1 MEKYD
6 YLFKENKLN
15 FNNKFDLYYA
25 IKDDNFLDNVSQFSL
40 NKNSI
45 LELILTN
52 ENLLE
57 SVFKKDPLYIY
68 KIIDFFN
75 NNENYISKKQNN
87 MKMFINENNLELL
100 EIIYKNHVVDN
111 YNIEKENISKNI
123 ILNKDLY
130 FTFIFNQ
137 IWINNL
143 EQFYISSK
151 DFEIISKQM
160 LIVYYYNMFY
170 NKEKIDQIQFD
181 NELYQDFLKLLIKY
195 KSVYI
200 LLNND
205 SLILKTIEK
214 KFYNNENKLKLFFYF
229 CISNHLVNKNLLTWF
244 FVLFYDNIP
253 KYLHNDY
260 YYIILNINKNILGV
274 ISKILKYAN
283 IDFYKYDEMK
293 FNELIINISE
303 NNDYLY
309 RLNEDLKF
317 NNDINYASITNNI
330 LLIQKL
336 QQLYDQP
343 YLFLS
348 DINLKQ
354 LDINKY
360 HMFLLLSPLEN
371 SWKTSIYDIDTKC
384 QNIVN
389 KFEPELNEDSLLN
402 LIKIYNSSICVNFKG
417 TCNFLTPF
425 GIKTIFNIEKNM
437 ILADF
442 DFNLFDKEIL
452 FINII
457 NYFNIYEIIPIFTKN
472 IQYIIDSYV
481 FSLKKYIDIYINIFP
496 KEKQHIL
503 EYGY

>member
-1 MEKYD
+1 MKKYD
-6 YLFKENKLN
+6 YLFKENQLN
-15 FNNKFDLYYA
+15 YNNKFDLYYA
-25 IKDDNFLDNVSQFSL
+25 LNDSSFLDNISDFSL
-40 NKNSI
+40 KKNSI
-45 LELILTN
+45 LELIITN

-57 SVFKKDPLYIY
+57 SVFKKDSLYIY

-75 NNENYISKKQNN
+75 NNVNYISKKQNN
-87 MKMFINENNLELL
+87 IKMFLNENNLELL

-123 ILNKDLY
+123 ILNKDFY

-137 IWINNL
+137 IWIKNL
-143 EQFYISSK
+143 ENFYISSK
-151 DFEIISKQM
+151 DFEIIAKQM

-170 NKEKIDQIQFD
+170 NKDKIDQIQFD

-260 YYIILNINKNILGV
+260 YYIILNINKNLLGV

-309 RLNEDLKF
+309 RLNEDLNF

-343 YLFLS
+343 YVFLS
-348 DINLKQ
+348 DINIKQ

-371 SWKTSIYDIDTKC
+371 SWKTSIYDINTKC

-389 KFEPELNEDSLLN
+389 KFEEDLNEDSLLN
-402 LIKIYNSSICVNFKG
+402 LIKIYNSSICVDFKG

-425 GIKTIFNIEKNM
+425 GVKTVFNIEKNM
-437 ILADF
+437 ILTDF
-442 DFNLFDKEIL
+442 DFSIFDKEIF

-457 NYFNIYEIIPIFTKN
+457 NYFNIYEIIPIFKKN
-472 IQYIIDSYV
+472 IQSIIDSYI
-481 FSLKKYIDIYINIFP
+481 FTLKKYIDIYINIFP